1 MGGSKMEEGLSGCK
15 SYCGVTGLCPVLNT
29 SECPIRL
36 LWQRVEEM
44 EQAAKELVAEAERIV
59 AGK

>member
-1 MGGSKMEEGLSGCK
+1 MEEGLSGCK